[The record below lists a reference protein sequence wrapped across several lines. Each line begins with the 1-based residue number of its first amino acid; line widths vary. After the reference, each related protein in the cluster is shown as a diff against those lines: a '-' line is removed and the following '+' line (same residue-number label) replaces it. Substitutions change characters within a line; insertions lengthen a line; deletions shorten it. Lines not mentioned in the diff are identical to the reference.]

1 MSRLKG
7 AMVAAALSVSFVSV
21 MVPSLAPAAITA
33 TKLTPTLCKDPEIE
47 LFSCPIRNK
56 VVSVCALTDGNSI
69 YRFGRP
75 GHIEMQ
81 SRDLHK
87 AVNDYSGGGED
98 QINFQMN
105 GYTYIVF
112 ARTERTGFG
121 PDGHNDP
128 KFTSGLVVH
137 HKGRTILSA
146 NCGAEGDQTIDT
158 LATHYMPTGNFIEH

>member
-1 MSRLKG
+1 
-7 AMVAAALSVSFVSV
+7 MVYRIAALLLSLATALVFTLAGPVSAAA
-21 MVPSLAPAAITA
+21 
-33 TKLTPTLCKDPEIE
+33 KLTPTLCKDPEIE
-47 LFSCPIRNK
+47 LFSCPIGGK
-56 VVSVCALTDGNSI
+56 VVSVCGLIDGNSI

-98 QINFQMN
+98 QINFQAN

-112 ARTERTGFG
+112 SRTERTGFG

-128 KFTSGLVVH
+128 KFTSGLAVH
-137 HKGRTILSA
+137 HKGRTVLSA
-146 NCGAEGDQTIDT
+146 KCGAEGDQTIDS
-158 LATHYMPTGNFIEH
+158 LASRYMPTGNFIEH

>member
-1 MSRLKG
+1 
-7 AMVAAALSVSFVSV
+7 MVYRVATLLLSVGTALVF
-21 MVPSLAPAAITA
+21 MLAGPAIAA
-33 TKLTPTLCKDPEIE
+33 TQLTPTLCKDQEIE

-56 VVSVCALTDGNSI
+56 VVSVCAFNNGNSI
-69 YRFGRP
+69 YPFGRP

-87 AVNDYSGGGED
+87 AEEGYSGGGED

-137 HKGRTILSA
+137 YKGRTVLSA
-146 NCGAEGDQTIDT
+146 KCGAEGDQTIDT
-158 LATHYMPTGNFIEH
+158 LATHYMPTGNFVEH